1 MGRLDGLGSL
11 HRCDNV
17 HIEGLCVYTNAP
29 IAGAFRGYG
38 APQAYFALETQMDE
52 IAEALGIDP
61 IELRQERHPS
71 RRHRPDGHAVP
82 EQSAAR
88 LPATG
93 APR

>member
-1 MGRLDGLGSL
+1 M
-11 HRCDNV
+11 

-61 IELRQERHPS
+61 IELRKRNAIQPGDIGPAGTPFTDNE
-71 RRHRPDGHAVP
+71 
-82 EQSAAR
+82 
-88 LPATG
+88 LPACLDG
-93 APR
+93 GPR

>member
-1 MGRLDGLGSL
+1 M
-11 HRCDNV
+11 

-61 IELRQERHPS
+61 IELAASATPS
-71 RRHRPDGHAVP
+71 VPAISARRGTPFTDNELPVCLRPG
-82 EQSAAR
+82 R
-88 LPATG
+88 
-93 APR
+93 R